1 LSHTL
6 FISDEFVLR
15 ACVSVSLDYVSV
27 ATLLS
32 ESVGIHKSL
41 MGTCGIATGRPVA
54 PLIALS
60 DETEKKWQKTLQKIS
75 AARFRRLRW

>member
-1 LSHTL
+1 
-6 FISDEFVLR
+6 
-15 ACVSVSLDYVSV
+15 
-27 ATLLS
+27 
-32 ESVGIHKSL
+32 